1 MAIDGELDYDKIR
14 NAMDKASDALYKKQE
29 DDLEKTKK
37 EQKVSEEKTKQE
49 KKDNLFKWITYAGV
63 IFIAVIIIIII
74 IFFIVRSFQKS
85 SNNTNYNTN
94 NQPTQLYKPI
104 QQQQQIFKPP
114 YQLFPPNQPQM
125 PQMQPQM
132 PQMPLMQPQMPLMQ
146 PQMPVI
152 MPQQPQIQPQPQM
165 QPLLNSSSQPYQ
177 INNNTDISSFNFPST
192 NSSFFNK
199 LDYNTSTYQQPIK
212 RGGRKNKN

>member
-104 QQQQQIFKPP
+104 QQQIFKPP

-125 PQMQPQM
+125 PQ
-132 PQMPLMQPQMPLMQ
+132 MQ

-165 QPLLNSSSQPYQ
+165 QPLLNSSSHPYQ